1 MGKKVSPTRLAAD
14 KESKQAKLFRYTSL
28 PVLIDLLRRKKLV
41 LLSPE
46 KWDDRNDAEVMIEYK
61 KRKKLQHLYAV
72 CFAEGDE
79 TIHHWTAYS
88 FGSSGCSIE
97 FDREHLLST
106 VQKIAGI
113 RTRAVKYKKISDL
126 RAEVIKVDDM
136 PFTKRWPYRCEEE
149 FRIIF
154 ESTDEA
160 AASDGFFDIDIS
172 LRTIR
177 KITINQR
184 MPEQVYQTIKE
195 YLRQEFKNP
204 AQRINRST
212 LYENQVWIS
221 KFKKA

>member
-1 MGKKVSPTRLAAD
+1 MKGKQPSVGR
-14 KESKQAKLFRYTSL
+14 KQTKHLNRYTTL

-41 LLSPE
+41 LLSPD
-46 KWDDRNDAEVMIEYK
+46 KWDDRNDAEVMLEYK
-61 KRKKLQHLYAV
+61 KRKKLKHLYAV
-72 CFAEGDE
+72 CFSEGEE

-88 FGSSGCSIE
+88 NGSGGCCIQ
-97 FDREHLLST
+97 FDGEQLLSA
-106 VQKIAGI
+106 VQKLDGI
-113 RTRAVKYKKISDL
+113 RMGSVKYKKIKDL
-126 RAEVIKVDDM
+126 RTAVIKVDYM

-149 FRIIF
+149 YRIIF
-154 ESTDEA
+154 ESTDDTA
-160 AASDGFFDIDIS
+160 TSGGFFDIDIS
-172 LRTIR
+172 LRTIS

-212 LYENQVWIS
+212 LYENKLWIS